1 MKTIKKLILLAAVA
15 AGISFTAA
23 AEGTSV
29 FGLSARSYIQRG
41 LVANWDG
48 IENAGRYGEHRESIT
63 AWKDLVAG
71 ATWTLPADAVVGE
84 DCVTYA
90 GSAASWKTDYAAAT
104 ISKVRNG
111 TLEAAFYVAEACSGQ
126 ILFGGREYRVSMRA
140 ESSADKLTLSA
151 GGGSSQN
158 VPMAVCPILGLK
170 NTACV
175 TFLSDT
181 PQTAYTNGFETT
193 FSGVNR
199 IDTSSSTVTSGKD
212 LKGSIYA
219 MRMYGVALTADE
231 ARYNA
236 AVDAVRFKGADP
248 AVAFDGCTLA
258 RWNSTADVL
267 EVKIQVT
274 TTGSG
279 KFSLN
284 GGAPVDSIDQWI
296 ALGEDVSIAYA
307 ATGEQPMWM
316 YLPAYAAR
324 EEGDGCSASFTV
336 SGPVTARVAP
346 AKVVYVDDTASGDGS
361 AWDATTSW
369 NGALDLAAEA
379 TQPVAIW
386 VKGPVELTATPA
398 ARTFAVPVAFRGGFA
413 GGETSLAARPSGA
426 RSVVSG
432 KGSYNHLNFANDERV
447 TFDGISLERMSGTAF
462 TRTQSNGS
470 LSLTNCAIR
479 GYTTGKT
486 TRGADLLGASGAR
499 FRMVDCEIEGCGLT
513 GNANNSQKTLGV
525 LAHGFG
531 RTEFENVLFAT
542 NALGGV
548 RQVIGSALY
557 LKDTRFKL
565 SNSRFV
571 GNWAYGEQNYGQV
584 FRFEGDCD
592 GSEVVNCAFVGNHE
606 CKGGAGATS
615 GEAGGVINV
624 KFDSDARKLTFEN
637 CTFAYNIVRRWN
649 DSAVCTDAT
658 ALNVLVGDVTVHNS
672 IFWGNVKRTGC
683 TAGVDMKAFGTSS
696 ILAEYCLFGGKGAD
710 YYSAEET
717 ATLNV
722 EDTCVFEKDPL
733 FVTPTE
739 TFKTLA
745 SVTTLPTASVGRG
758 TLTAAEAITLD
769 VHLLSAEGYRVNGSD
784 DWYKAEVSSPAIDKG
799 DPNDGVRDEM
809 PGHNGGV
816 INLGA
821 YGGTR
826 GASQTAQADVKIEG
840 DVTVGFDGDY
850 TQPTV
855 RFTAGGSGAYSAS
868 AVVSLCTNGT
878 DWIAETVSVSDIVN
892 GQNVAVL
899 VPFYL
904 QPGGSV
910 IVRVQLSAAGSAAE
924 KDSAATPVTGTLPP
938 WYGKGGPANV
948 IHVRAGATGRG
959 TGADWTDALTDFK
972 AALGQLSG
980 GKNEIWFAGEFTLT
994 SVPPSPAL
1002 DVPTAFRGGFTGV
1015 EGDPSE
1021 RAAGARAVILGED
1034 TYTPFKFSN
1043 AALVTLDGLEFRR
1056 PYDFAVEK
1064 SGGDGSVVVT
1074 NCAVI
1079 RPYLKLEMQVPNGMK
1094 LTGTSAA
1101 TLTVVDSWFSE
1112 CMTLS
1117 TYKSYFDSASGA
1129 LYLAGF
1135 GAAFVDRCLFTSN
1148 GYNCGSAP
1156 GRAIKAVNTPIVVS
1170 NSRFAGNDSYGEYA
1184 GGSIVYL
1191 SDAVGGSVIRNCAF
1205 VGNSERCSSTLGCV
1219 TLAASAADDELLVEN
1234 CTFAYNTSEK
1244 NPGASDPAEFDATG
1258 LNVRSGTANVRN
1270 CIFWANCS
1278 KEKNTGAADLGV
1290 FAGATANVSYCLF
1303 ADSTAAYLT
1312 AAEGGTLNFATNTCV
1327 FGDPLFVTPTADFM
1341 SLVNIA
1347 QLPKVNCTIAPKD
1360 GIALNVHL
1368 RGGLGYYDETTSEK
1382 VTDYEGKPVSPA
1394 IDAGDPTSGRKG
1406 ERRPHGPRIN
1416 MGAYGNTPWATMSN
1430 EPGLMLFFW

>member
-1 MKTIKKLILLAAVA
+1 MSTWRKIGCCLFAAVVA
-15 AGISFTAA
+15 VGASADVVTAQ
-23 AEGTSV
+23 
-29 FGLSARSYIQRG
+29 SYIQRG

-71 ATWTLPADAVVGE
+71 ATWTLPANAVVGE

-90 GSAASWKTDYAAAT
+90 GSAASWNGNYTAAT

-111 TLEAAFYVAEACSGQ
+111 TLEAAFYVTEACSGQ
-126 ILFGGREYRVSMRA
+126 ILFGGSGYRVSMRA
-140 ESSADKLTLSA
+140 DSSADKLTLTAS
-151 GGGSSQN
+151 GGAN

-193 FSGVNR
+193 FSGNNR
-199 IDTSSSTVTSGKD
+199 IDTTSGTISSGGSM
-212 LKGSIYA
+212 KGSIYA

-236 AVDAVRFKGADP
+236 AVDAVRFKGEDP
-248 AVAFDGCTLA
+248 AAAFDGCTLA

-316 YLPAYAAR
+316 DLPAYAAR

-346 AKVVYVDDTASGDGS
+346 AQVVYVDNAPSGDGS
-361 AWDATTSW
+361 AWNATTSW
-369 NGALDLAAEA
+369 NGALDLAAA
-379 TQPVAIW
+379 ASGPVAIW

-398 ARTFAVPVAFRGGFA
+398 AKTFSVPVAFRGGFA
-413 GGETSLAARPSGA
+413 GGETSLAARLAGA

-432 KGSYNHLNFANDERV
+432 KGSCNHLNFANDERV
-447 TFDGISLERMSGTAF
+447 TLDGISLERMSGTAF

-470 LSLTNCAIR
+470 LYMTNSAIR
-479 GYTTGKT
+479 GVTTSAT
-486 TRGADLLGASGAR
+486 THGATLNGATGAR
-499 FRMVDCEIEGCGLT
+499 LRLVNSEIEGCGLGGSIYAQT
-513 GNANNSQKTLGV
+513 GLGMSAV
-525 LAHGFG
+525 GFG

-542 NALGGV
+542 NALVGM
-548 RQVIGSALY
+548 RQLTGSALY
-557 LKDTRFKL
+557 LKDTQFLL

-571 GNWAYGEQNYGQV
+571 GNWAYGEYSNGQV
-584 FRFEGDCD
+584 FRFDGDCD
-592 GSEVVNCAFVGNHE
+592 GSEVVNCAFVGNYE
-606 CKGGAGATS
+606 CKQNAKGGIIS
-615 GEAGGVINV
+615 VN
-624 KFDSDARKLTFEN
+624 FDSDARKLTFEN

-649 DSAVCTDAT
+649 NAACTDAT
-658 ALNVLVGDVTVHNS
+658 ALNVLVGDVTVRNS
-672 IFWGNVKRTGC
+672 IFWGNVKQSGC

-696 ILAEYCLFGGKGAD
+696 ILADYCLFGGKGAD

-745 SVTTLPTASVGRG
+745 GVTTLPTATAAMGS
-758 TLTAAEAITLD
+758 LTAAEAITLD

-855 RFTAGGSGAYSAS
+855 RFAAGGSGAYSAS

-878 DWIAETVSVSDIVN
+878 DWIAETVSVPDIVN

-910 IVRVQLSAAGSAAE
+910 TVRVQLSAAGSAAE

-948 IHVRAGATGRG
+948 IHVRAGATGHG
-959 TGADWTDALTDFK
+959 TGANWTDALTDFN
-972 AALGQLSG
+972 AALGQLGG
-980 GKNEIWFAGEFTLT
+980 GKNEIWFAGEFTLM

-1002 DVPTAFRGGFTGV
+1002 NVPTAFRGGFTGV

-1021 RAAGARAVILGED
+1021 RAAGARAVILGEN

-1079 RPYLKLEMQVPNGMK
+1079 RPYLNLSQQVPNGMK

-1117 TYKSYFDSASGA
+1117 TWRSMDDATSGA
-1129 LYLAGF
+1129 LYLSGF
-1135 GAAFVDRCLFTSN
+1135 ASATVDRCLFTSN
-1148 GYNCGSAP
+1148 GYNCASAP

-1191 SDAVGGSVIRNCAF
+1191 SGAVGGSVIRNCAF

-1219 TLAASAADDELLVEN
+1219 TLAASAAEDELLVEN
-1234 CTFAYNTSEK
+1234 CTFAYNTSAK

-1278 KEKNTGAADLGV
+1278 KVKNTGAADLGV

-1303 ADSTAAYLT
+1303 ADSTAAHLT

-1327 FGDPLFVTPTADFM
+1327 FADPLFVTSTADFM

-1347 QLPKVNCTIAPKD
+1347 QLPKVNCTIEPED

-1368 RGGLGYYDETTSEK
+1368 RGGTGYRDEATGK
-1382 VTDYEGKPVSPA
+1382 VVKDWTRRRYGNSPA
-1394 IDAGDPTSGRKG
+1394 IDTGDPRSDWGKEPPLNGHRV
-1406 ERRPHGPRIN
+1406 N
-1416 MGAYGNTPWATMSN
+1416 MGAYGNTPWATLSKQ
-1430 EPGLMLFFW
+1430 GLMLFVR